1 MKKSLIGPL
10 VGMVLAPMLG
20 SAHAEPAS
28 FPRPPQKEI
37 SVEAQPWVRNC
48 VAEPYLVADF
58 IYWKV
63 QEDGLDHAQKGVGVT
78 TNPVTSKGKVYEPDF
93 SFEPGFRVG
102 LGLNLAHDGWDLL
115 LRYTWIN
122 THVIDT
128 ASVDPA
134 LERLEPLWTHAS
146 ESLFLGGLQQARSDW
161 DLHTSVLD
169 FEWGRNYYISRFLTL
184 RPFFGLKGFWLNQD
198 YLLDYTGFLDPART
212 TFGESKVHSGQDS
225 WGFGIRFGT
234 QTAWYFS
241 HHWSVYADLALT
253 AAWTKFDL
261 ERRDRVLIAATNT
274 DAEVVH
280 LDYDRYAMT
289 PIMELGIGLR
299 WEMWFNDD
307 SYHALIQA
315 GWEEQLWWGFNRL
328 YRIDV
333 PYAVGGNLQYQGLT
347 MKFQFDF

>member
-1 MKKSLIGPL
+1 MKKPLIIL
-10 VGMVLAPMLG
+10 LFGMLLAPVFG
-20 SAHAEPAS
+20 SAHVEPVP

-37 SVEAQPWVRNC
+37 SVEAQPWVRNS

-63 QEDGLDHAQKGVGVT
+63 REDGLDYAQKGVGDT
-78 TNPVTSKGKVYEPDF
+78 ANPVTSKGKVYEPDF

-128 ASVDPA
+128 ASVDPT
-134 LERLEPLWTHAS
+134 LEGLQPLWTHAPNNLLS
-146 ESLFLGGLQQARSDW
+146 GGLQRALSDW

-169 FEWGRNYYISRFLTL
+169 LEWGRHYYISRFLTL
-184 RPFFGLKGFWLNQD
+184 RPFFGLKGFWQNQD
-198 YLLDYTGFLDPART
+198 YQLAYTGFVDPART
-212 TFGESKVHSGQDS
+212 IFGESRVHLDQDS

-234 QTAWYFS
+234 NTSWYFA

-261 ERRDRVLIAATNT
+261 ERRDRVIVDSMNT
-274 DAEVVH
+274 DSVVVH

-289 PIMELGIGLR
+289 PILELSVGLR
-299 WEMWFNDD
+299 WEIWFNDD

-315 GWEEQLWWGFNRL
+315 GWEEQLWWSFNRL
-328 YRIDV
+328 YRIGA
-333 PYAVGGNLQYQGLT
+333 PYAAEGNLQYQGLT
-347 MKFQFDF
+347 VKFQFDF